1 MTIQV
6 RPLLSFS
13 RRGGISGLQS
23 HAVGRNFLCQ
33 SHTKGTNV
41 SRIVNY
47 FLKGIVFLAPLA
59 ITIYV
64 CVQVFTTIDGW
75 LGIAIPGVG
84 FLVTV
89 VLITLFGWL
98 AQSFLTR
105 GVLNGVESLLN
116 RLPFVRLVYSSTR
129 DLLDAFVGEKRRFDQ
144 PVLVTPYPGGVLR
157 QIGFVT
163 QESLLG
169 LGLPGH
175 VTVYLPF
182 SYSIAGM
189 VVIVPTSAITSVNAD
204 SAEVLA
210 FIVSGGVT
218 APPGSLTAPPIVLG
232 ESGSQNSN

>member
-1 MTIQV
+1 VT
-6 RPLLSFS
+6 R
-13 RRGGISGLQS
+13 
-23 HAVGRNFLCQ
+23 FL
-33 SHTKGTNV
+33 
-41 SRIVNY
+41 NY

-75 LGIAIPGVG
+75 LGISIPGVG

-89 VLITLFGWL
+89 LLITMFGFL
-98 AQSFLTR
+98 AQFFLTR
-105 GVLNGVESLLN
+105 GVLGGVESLLN

-189 VVIVPTSAITSVNAD
+189 VVIVPTSAITPVNAD

-218 APPGSLTAPPIVLG
+218 APPGSLTMPPVDLGAGAPLK
-232 ESGSQNSN
+232 NSN

>member
-1 MTIQV
+1 
-6 RPLLSFS
+6 
-13 RRGGISGLQS
+13 
-23 HAVGRNFLCQ
+23 
-33 SHTKGTNV
+33 V
-41 SRIVNY
+41 SRILNY

-89 VLITLFGWL
+89 VLITVFGWL

-189 VVIVPTSAITSVNAD
+189 VVIVPTNAITPVNAD
-204 SAEVLA
+204 SADVLA

-218 APPGSLTAPPIVLG
+218 APPGSLTTPPIDL
-232 ESGSQNSN
+232 QKTATD

>member
-1 MTIQV
+1 MQ
-6 RPLLSFS
+6 
-13 RRGGISGLQS
+13 
-23 HAVGRNFLCQ
+23 
-33 SHTKGTNV
+33 GTHV
-41 SRIVNY
+41 SRILNY

-189 VVIVPTSAITSVNAD
+189 VVIVPTSAVTPVNAD
-204 SAEVLA
+204 SADVLA

-218 APPGSLTAPPIVLG
+218 APPGSLTEPAIDLSV
-232 ESGSQNSN
+232 ESVQTNNN

>member
-1 MTIQV
+1 M
-6 RPLLSFS
+6 S
-13 RRGGISGLQS
+13 R
-23 HAVGRNFLCQ
+23 FL
-33 SHTKGTNV
+33 
-41 SRIVNY
+41 NY

-64 CVQVFTTIDGW
+64 CVQVFRTIDGW
-75 LGIAIPGVG
+75 LGISIPGVG

-189 VVIVPTSAITSVNAD
+189 VVIVPTSSITPVNAD
-204 SAEVLA
+204 SADVLA

-218 APPGSLTAPPIVLG
+218 SPPGSLTKPPVAV
-232 ESGSQNSN
+232 ESQQKNSN